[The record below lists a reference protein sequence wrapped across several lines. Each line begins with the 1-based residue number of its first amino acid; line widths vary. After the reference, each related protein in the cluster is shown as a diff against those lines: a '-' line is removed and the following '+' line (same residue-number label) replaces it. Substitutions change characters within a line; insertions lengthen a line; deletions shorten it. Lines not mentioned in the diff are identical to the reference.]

1 MAQAPDRAVPAPQ
14 AFRLEYEAG
23 SELNLPLSVC
33 VVDPAETI
41 GRSYVVAGLSPLWC
55 IRQVVELRA
64 EFKLGALHD
73 WKGPEDRHI
82 VVPAAGTTHQVA
94 AGIAEHV
101 GAGLREA

>member
-64 EFKLGALHD
+64 EFKLCALHD
-73 WKGPEDRHI
+73 WKAPEDRVDQCDHRYCAGTLSHRRWI
-82 VVPAAGTTHQVA
+82 LPAAA
-94 AGIAEHV
+94 C
-101 GAGLREA
+101 